1 MLRAQLIEEGFEVL
15 ATDTWIEMRR
25 LLRPASRPLLAVV
38 DLQGSPDPDRLLNDL
53 ATMMTPS
60 RVLVL
65 TATGTVLPDQIQA
78 RGFRV
83 VRRPTTI
90 GDVVAA
96 TARAIREESGSR

>member
-1 MLRAQLIEEGFEVL
+1 
-15 ATDTWIEMRR
+15 
-25 LLRPASRPLLAVV
+25 
-38 DLQGSPDPDRLLNDL
+38 
-53 ATMMTPS
+53 MTPG

-65 TATGTVLPDQIQA
+65 TATGTVLPDRIQA

-96 TARAIREESGSR
+96 AARAIREEKASKSQ